1 MLQNPQKW
9 PFPSRTRLGLDRDT
23 AVCHTRVQVLKPY
36 AVLTWINVDT
46 APCGSA

>member
-9 PFPSRTRLGLDRDT
+9 PFSSRTRLRLDRDT
-23 AVCHTRVQVLKPY
+23 AVCHARMQVLKPC
-36 AVLTWINVDT
+36 VILSWFLVDT